1 MTIGLRDDL
10 ISSLEAQIA
19 LDVNNIQDLKEY
31 FKDEEHSSVIKA
43 RQQLTMKR
51 MLVRLLNLP
60 VEQFIEVVH
69 MDDPALIRQA
79 LEADDLNDITLVHQV
94 LESAERVANGDQI
107 EFEFTVLT
115 VWCVYYL
122 APFLK

>member
-1 MTIGLRDDL
+1 MTTGLRDDL

-31 FKDEEHSSVIKA
+31 FNDEEHSSVIKA
-43 RQQLTMKR
+43 RQQLMMKR

-69 MDDPALIRQA
+69 MDDPELIRQM
-79 LEADDLNDITLVHQV
+79 LEADDMNDINLVRQV

-107 EFEFTVLT
+107 EFELT
-115 VWCVYYL
+115 VETVRCVYYL
-122 APFLK
+122 TPFFK